1 MTKRGPKPKNPPKE
15 PKLGTRGPKPKATAL
30 RLLEGNPSNRPIND
44 LEPVCTMP
52 PVKPSVVEMDEI
64 ASQKWN
70 VIMGAMPP
78 QLYTALDTDVLA
90 AHCLAWSLLVK
101 AQKEIDEHGI
111 NITVFEKDDQG
122 RNIIFET
129 RNNPAVKVWKAAVE
143 TLLKTADRLGL
154 HPGARSRLEM
164 PKRNDQPQSRFA
176 GLLGRTPQ

>member
-1 MTKRGPKPKNPPKE
+1 MAKRGPKPKNPPKE
-15 PKLGTRGPKPKATAL
+15 PKLGTRGPKPKPTAL
-30 RLLEGNPSNRPIND
+30 RLLEGNPSNRPINE

-101 AQKEIDEHGI
+101 AQSEIDSGGI
-111 NITVFEKDDQG
+111 IAFTEKG
-122 RNIIFET
+122 EG
-129 RNNPAVKVWKAAVE
+129 PAAAVRIWKAAVE

-164 PKRNDQPQSRFA
+164 PKRNDQPQSKFA